1 MASARDSES
10 RTGGTVD
17 VRYRALMLFIVI
29 ITGIPG
35 IPLLALAC
43 TCAQPVSVQE
53 GLKQADAVF
62 LGLVERFEL
71 KDSGRVATFRVRRVW
86 KGPEVHRVQVAT
98 GGGDGDCG
106 YHFIAGMEYLVF
118 AHRDASDTLR
128 TSICTRTKQASGE
141 AVDDLKA
148 LGPGTPVTR
157 HHDD

>member
-1 MASARDSES
+1 MR
-10 RTGGTVD
+10 RTVL
-17 VRYRALMLFIVI
+17 VLAIAVI
-29 ITGIPG
+29 AGILGLPHG
-35 IPLLALAC
+35 ALAC

-62 LGLVERFEL
+62 VGLVERFEL
-71 KDSGRVATFRVRRVW
+71 RDSGRVATFRVRRAW
-86 KGPEVHRVQVAT
+86 KGLEAHRIQVAT

-106 YHFIAGMEYLVF
+106 YHFIAGVEYLVF

-148 LGPGTPVTR
+148 LGP
-157 HHDD
+157 

>member
-1 MASARDSES
+1 MRCRE
-10 RTGGTVD
+10 
-17 VRYRALMLFIVI
+17 LMLFIAI
-29 ITGIPG
+29 ITGIPS
-35 IPLLALAC
+35 IPLSAFAC

-62 LGLVERFEL
+62 VGLVERFEL
-71 KDSGRVATFRVRRVW
+71 RDSGRVATFRVRRAW
-86 KGPEVHRVQVAT
+86 KGLEAHRIQVAT

-148 LGPGTPVTR
+148 LGPGTSLSRPPN
-157 HHDD
+157 D